1 MNQVTATQ
9 LQNAIGREPSYHAPV
24 GKQEIPPYVAKFVD
38 RLFVRLKAIFPAWQA
53 AFDGEEGYQEA
64 KHLWLEAL
72 VNNGITT
79 AAQFKRGIA
88 QAERAEEPF
97 FPSVGRFIKWCKQ
110 DRYAALGLPNEDKL
124 YDRLKKFQ
132 GYGMLEAHKF
142 QFESDAEY
150 WLLTDLYCNNREATE
165 EKLRKAIKKALEK
178 MAERLEAGE
187 ILPARQ
193 ITLPE
198 KPSFIPPEK
207 QREINLKGT
216 AHCKAILYGARQ

>member
-24 GKQEIPPYVAKFVD
+24 GKQEIPPHVAKFVD

-53 AFDGEEGYQEA
+53 AFDDEECYQEA

-72 VNNGITT
+72 VNNGVTS

-88 QAERAEEPF
+88 QAERENKPF
-97 FPSVGRFIKWCKQ
+97 FPSVGQFITWCKQ
-110 DRYAALGLPNEDKL
+110 DRFEALGLPSDDEL

-142 QFESDAEY
+142 HFESDAEY

-165 EKLRKAIKKALEK
+165 EKLRKAVGKALK
-178 MAERLEAGE
+178 AMAARLEAGE
-187 ILPARQ
+187 TLPKPQ
-193 ITLPE
+193 ITLPA
-198 KPSFIPPEK
+198 KPSFVPPEV
-207 QREINLKGT
+207 QRKINQHGIEK
-216 AHCKAILYGARQ
+216 CKAILGMK